1 MYIHI
6 LFTKTVEVWS
16 HKFQKIMS
24 LLIFQDAEQLTGH
37 KIQQIGYTQIICMA
51 NSHDFFSNFKPV
63 LKYHL
68 LFCNPF

>member
-1 MYIHI
+1 
-6 LFTKTVEVWS
+6 
-16 HKFQKIMS
+16 MS

-51 NSHDFFSNFKPV
+51 NSHDFFPNFKPV